1 MTITINGEQHPL
13 PQAQTI
19 DQLLASK
26 GFGENIAVA
35 LNGAFIPRTTYGK
48 QVIKDGDSIEIVSP
62 MQGG

>member
-1 MTITINGEQHPL
+1 MTITINGEQQPL
-13 PQAQTI
+13 PQTQTI

-35 LNGAFIPRTTYGK
+35 INGAFIPRTTYGR
-48 QVIKDGDSIEIVSP
+48 QVVKDGDSIEIVSP